1 MGKNSDIGFF
11 ADEYPEKLIFNGNE
25 VKIPEIFFRYA
36 AVSAVFRPK
45 MLETYNAM
53 LRNFD
58 DRIGSLDEFVEYG
71 VSWVRN
77 ELSPL
82 LAFTM
87 EQLALNGCYSIS
99 EDEFYQK
106 YVLNKLSDIPEVY
119 NQMEAALDE
128 MNAQQQAKNERRVE
142 ERHFKSAIGEGDDLG
157 LMMLNGL
164 KRLGDGVVNTGKA
177 ALIYNDD
184 VKKKIKDEFYYLC
197 NSMVDSFAAALYD
210 TEKLDLRDPVSIED
224 FRRVKAVLK
233 NIVENKIPESRVDGA
248 ALEIFEKYPYN
259 AELIEWALGRYGD
272 EAGEFQKIADA
283 FRIDLSKKKNELIQK
298 YFKAID
304 FSTEESTL
312 KGAEKYY
319 AGEKALSW
327 KNEENK
333 AFIEKKL
340 KEFDVKAR
348 TFDGVEYE
356 TRELAAKAAE
366 LSAFYSKLDF
376 YTEEN
381 MLKSQKL
388 LAEKE
393 AEIGFTNKK
402 LEQNIIDMLNS
413 FDMNARTCNGVEYA
427 TREEAENARKQED
440 RLKIVVDSCDFNS
453 SESVQKVID
462 DIKKLGFTTPSSE
475 KVIERLQSRL
485 ELLKFIPVKNME
497 LLRML
502 MVPKIKLAITV
513 VLLLLMAI
521 FSGIF
526 PPLGAV
532 ICVLYVIWL
541 ISLLFTTRKKMMG
554 YVDLFIKQQNYK
566 FAAFCSEITSQTKD
580 EFLSGIFDK

>member
-453 SESVQKVID
+453 SESIQKVID
-462 DIKKLGFTTPSSE
+462 DIKKLGFTIPSSA

-485 ELLKFIPVKNME
+485 EILKFIPVKNME
-497 LLRML
+497 YLRLLMDVKVKTVIVFAFLIGIYATVDSARL
-502 MVPKIKLAITV
+502 LAIIFF
-513 VLLLLMAI
+513 LLIVCVLMA
-521 FSGIF
+521 
-526 PPLGAV
+526 
-532 ICVLYVIWL
+532 
-541 ISLLFTTRKKMMG
+541 TRKRLIGFVETSIRQK
-554 YVDLFIKQQNYK
+554 NYK
-566 FAAFCSEITSQTKD
+566 RAAFCSEITSQTKD

>member
-1 MGKNSDIGFF
+1 M
-11 ADEYPEKLIFNGNE
+11 
-25 VKIPEIFFRYA
+25 
-36 AVSAVFRPK
+36 
-45 MLETYNAM
+45 
-53 LRNFD
+53 
-58 DRIGSLDEFVEYG
+58 
-71 VSWVRN
+71 
-77 ELSPL
+77 
-82 LAFTM
+82 
-87 EQLALNGCYSIS
+87 
-99 EDEFYQK
+99 
-106 YVLNKLSDIPEVY
+106 
-119 NQMEAALDE
+119 
-128 MNAQQQAKNERRVE
+128 
-142 ERHFKSAIGEGDDLG
+142 
-157 LMMLNGL
+157 
-164 KRLGDGVVNTGKA
+164 
-177 ALIYNDD
+177 
-184 VKKKIKDEFYYLC
+184 
-197 NSMVDSFAAALYD
+197 
-210 TEKLDLRDPVSIED
+210 RDPVSIED

-283 FRIDLSKKKNELIQK
+283 FRIDLSEKKNELIQK

-376 YTEEN
+376 STEEN

-462 DIKKLGFTTPSSE
+462 DIKKLGFTIPSSE

-497 LLRML
+497 YLRLLMDVKVKTVIVFAFL
-502 MVPKIKLAITV
+502 IGMTATGDSAPLLAIIFF
-513 VLLLLMAI
+513 LLIVCVLMA
-521 FSGIF
+521 
-526 PPLGAV
+526 
-532 ICVLYVIWL
+532 
-541 ISLLFTTRKKMMG
+541 TRKRLIGFVETSIRQK
-554 YVDLFIKQQNYK
+554 NYK
-566 FAAFCSEITSQTKD
+566 RAAFCSEITSQTKD

>member
-453 SESVQKVID
+453 SESIQKVID
-462 DIKKLGFTTPSSE
+462 DIKKLGFTIPSSA

-485 ELLKFIPVKNME
+485 EILKFIPVKNME
-497 LLRML
+497 YLRLLMDVKVKTVIDFAFLIGIYATVDSARL
-502 MVPKIKLAITV
+502 LAIIFF
-513 VLLLLMAI
+513 LLIVCVLMA
-521 FSGIF
+521 
-526 PPLGAV
+526 
-532 ICVLYVIWL
+532 
-541 ISLLFTTRKKMMG
+541 TRKRLIGFVETSIRQK
-554 YVDLFIKQQNYK
+554 NYK
-566 FAAFCSEITSQTKD
+566 RAAFCSEITSQTKD

>member
-142 ERHFKSAIGEGDDLG
+142 ERHFKSAIGEGDELG

-283 FRIDLSKKKNELIQK
+283 FRIDLSEKKNELIQK

-376 YTEEN
+376 STEEN

-462 DIKKLGFTTPSSE
+462 DIKKLGFTIPSSE

-497 LLRML
+497 YLRLLMDVKVKTVIVFAFL
-502 MVPKIKLAITV
+502 IGMTATGDSAPLLAIIFF
-513 VLLLLMAI
+513 LLIVCVLMA
-521 FSGIF
+521 
-526 PPLGAV
+526 
-532 ICVLYVIWL
+532 
-541 ISLLFTTRKKMMG
+541 TRKRLIGFVETSIRQK
-554 YVDLFIKQQNYK
+554 NYK
-566 FAAFCSEITSQTKD
+566 RAAFCSEITSQTKD